1 MGSLANLGSAG
12 SAQFPW
18 PYPGGSISRGASFF
32 RGLQPGDAQ
41 LASSDASDR
50 AHSHGQL
57 GPPGLSPVRW
67 GAADDST
74 RAPSPGPL
82 EELPASQRGEE
93 PINAVFEAVFDA
105 AFEVAFEAAFDDA
118 FKAAF
123 DESFSRPPL
132 VPPVNRKP
140 APPGWTVEVSK
151 TTIQRYY
158 WHEATQTRQVE
169 RPYK

>member
-1 MGSLANLGSAG
+1 MA
-12 SAQFPW
+12 
-18 PYPGGSISRGASFF
+18 
-32 RGLQPGDAQ
+32 
-41 LASSDASDR
+41 DASDE
-50 AHSHGQL
+50 AL
-57 GPPGLSPVRW
+57 AACMLELSLAVPN
-67 GAADDST
+67 GKES
-74 RAPSPGPL
+74 
-82 EELPASQRGEE
+82 
-93 PINAVFEAVFDA
+93 INAVFEAAFDD